1 LRGHW
6 GLLTGLG
13 GEIHSDLG
21 AVQLNA
27 GDMADG
33 SDETI
38 AMGMRGLEALIEM
51 PGNCQRSS
59 VRVHSQ
65 RIPT

>member
-1 LRGHW
+1 
-6 GLLTGLG
+6 
-13 GEIHSDLG
+13 
-21 AVQLNA
+21 VQLNA